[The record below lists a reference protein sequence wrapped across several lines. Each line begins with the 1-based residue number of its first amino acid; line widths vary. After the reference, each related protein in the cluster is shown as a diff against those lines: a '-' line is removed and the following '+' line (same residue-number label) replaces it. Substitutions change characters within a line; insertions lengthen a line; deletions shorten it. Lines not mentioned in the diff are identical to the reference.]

1 MYVLH
6 VNSCVLSCDL
16 LLKYLIYFKKSTI
29 KKKRTIKVSN
39 SHLNIN
45 IILIYL
51 HIILDKTVC
60 CKSII
65 LSSCKSMQCM
75 GQLQIFVSI

>member
-29 KKKRTIKVSN
+29 KKKKKELLKFQT
-39 SHLNIN
+39 
-45 IILIYL
+45 LI
-51 HIILDKTVC
+51 
-60 CKSII
+60 
-65 LSSCKSMQCM
+65 
-75 GQLQIFVSI
+75 